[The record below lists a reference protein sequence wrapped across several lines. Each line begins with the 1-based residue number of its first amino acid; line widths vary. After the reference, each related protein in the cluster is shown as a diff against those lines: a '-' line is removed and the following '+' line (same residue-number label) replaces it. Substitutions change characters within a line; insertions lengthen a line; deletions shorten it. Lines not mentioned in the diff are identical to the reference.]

1 MSLTELNHQPGSNK
15 STKPEEQGWMLI
27 PQTLNQHFQGLK
39 SERVSLLLEYQIYA
53 TNYQLM
59 LKVQPQ
65 FTCSNP
71 YMMITYAQELLTSA
85 DQQFIAWQVF
95 S

>member
-1 MSLTELNHQPGSNK
+1 
-15 STKPEEQGWMLI
+15 MLI

-39 SERVSLLLEYQIYA
+39 SERVSILLEYQIYA

-71 YMMITYAQELLTSA
+71 YMITIDA
-85 DQQFIAWQVF
+85 I
-95 S
+95 